1 MTYVVRPMS
10 NPITMREIAPQ
21 WMVAAPASDQISA
34 SLETLCDQ
42 FGGEG
47 GVLFRIHVG
56 DLPLKSSMIASI
68 GIEQQLRDAVV
79 ERAASA
85 IVKKER
91 NEILPQMIPA
101 WRIGGASAFIYAFPG
116 CARAH
121 GQLVTAFLS
130 VEQKSFS
137 DIAEAYLAARCVM
150 EGLEDAPKA
159 RLVADDSPRITV
171 REQSCLAWT
180 AEGKTSEE
188 IGIIL
193 DLSPHTVNHYL
204 GSAARKLG
212 ATNRMHAVA
221 KALRLGLIERPV

>member
-1 MTYVVRPMS
+1 MS
-10 NPITMREIAPQ
+10 SPITMRELAPQ
-21 WMVAAPASDQISA
+21 WNVASGDDGEPSA
-34 SLETLCDQ
+34 LLGELCRR

-47 GVLFRIHVG
+47 ALLFRIRVG
-56 DLPLKSSMIASI
+56 ETPPRTTVLVNS
-68 GIEQQLRDAVV
+68 GIEESFRDSVV
-79 ERAASA
+79 ERATGA
-85 IVKKER
+85 IVNRER
-91 NEILPQMIPA
+91 NEVLPMMIPA
-101 WRIGGASAFIYAFPG
+101 WRVGGASAFIYAFPG
-116 CARAH
+116 CARTH
-121 GQLVTAFLS
+121 GQLVTAILA
-130 VEQKSFS
+130 VEQMSFAA
-137 DIAEAYLAARCVM
+137 IAEAYLAGRCMM
-150 EGLEDAPKA
+150 EAFDETPIGRAAGPDH
-159 RLVADDSPRITV
+159 PRITV